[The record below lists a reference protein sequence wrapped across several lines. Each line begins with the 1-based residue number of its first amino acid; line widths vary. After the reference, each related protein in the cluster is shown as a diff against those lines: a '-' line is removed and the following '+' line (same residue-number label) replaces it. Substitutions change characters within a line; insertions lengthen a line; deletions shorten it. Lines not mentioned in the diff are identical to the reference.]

1 MVAGRVPGLSVE
13 AIPVEDGQVDGVDVE
28 AGQASDVEELKIGDD
43 VLVEG
48 VDDELV
54 LGLQGVVEGRYWRWS
69 VRQRGRC

>member
-13 AIPVEDGQVDGVDVE
+13 AILVEDGQVDGVDVE

-69 VRQRGRC
+69 VRQCGRC